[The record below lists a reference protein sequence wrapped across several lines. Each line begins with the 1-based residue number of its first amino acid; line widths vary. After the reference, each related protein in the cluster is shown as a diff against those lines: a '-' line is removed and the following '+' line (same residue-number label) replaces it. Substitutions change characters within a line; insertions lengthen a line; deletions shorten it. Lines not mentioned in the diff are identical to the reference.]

1 MRAASCSN
9 ARCACLTD
17 LTSNTAVNND
27 FDAIGA
33 NAVGA
38 DVSGAASSGVASFGD
53 SPICVAL
60 LLGGDSSERAISV
73 KTGQAMRAALN
84 ELSFDVTTFDV
95 ASIAPGESVPDT
107 TFVAWSD
114 LASSL
119 CAGKFD
125 VVLPAL
131 HGGWG
136 EDGTLQALLEIAA
149 LPYVGTPPR
158 GSMIAM
164 DKQLCKLLM
173 REEGLVAPRGVLIE
187 DENASPPFEG
197 ACVVKPN
204 NGGSSVGVSILKNTS
219 DREQWRAALH
229 HALSDGGAAL
239 VEELIEGVEI
249 TAPVIGEG
257 EQARALPLIEVVPQ
271 SAGGFYDFEAKYATG
286 GSQHLIPPR
295 LGETVQKQ
303 ISEHA
308 LKAHRVLGCRG
319 VSRSDFIVTTDGTTY
334 FLEIN
339 TLPGMTETSLVPDAA
354 RAAGIAFPQLVQMLI
369 ESALSNASSTRFGS
383 KVAGGETV

>member
-9 ARCACLTD
+9 ARCACLTE
-17 LTSNTAVNND
+17 LTFNGSINNGFAATD
-27 FDAIGA
+27 
-33 NAVGA
+33 
-38 DVSGAASSGVASFGD
+38 AASARNV
-53 SPICVAL
+53 PLRVAL
-60 LLGGDSSERAISV
+60 LLGGDSSERAISI

-84 ELSFDVTTFDV
+84 DLRFQVTTFDV
-95 ASIAPGESVPDT
+95 GKAAPGESVADT
-107 TFVAWSD
+107 TFAAWSD
-114 LASSL
+114 LAATLRES
-119 CAGKFD
+119 GFD

-136 EDGTLQALLEIAA
+136 EDGTLQSLLEIAA

-173 REEGLVAPRGVLIE
+173 REHGLIAPHGFLVE
-187 DENASPPFEG
+187 NENANPPFEG

-219 DREQWRAALH
+219 DADMWRTALH

-239 VEELIEGVEI
+239 VEETIEGVEI
-249 TAPVIGEG
+249 TAPVVGEG
-257 EQARALPLIEVVPQ
+257 DQARALPLIEVVPQ
-271 SAGGFYDFEAKYATG
+271 SAGGFYDFEAKYASG

-295 LGETVQKQ
+295 LPDTVQKQ

-308 LKAHRVLGCRG
+308 LQAHRVLGCRG
-319 VSRSDFIVTTDGTTY
+319 VSRSDFIVTPDGTAY

-339 TLPGMTETSLVPDAA
+339 TLPGMTQTSLVPDAA
-354 RAAGIAFPQLVQMLI
+354 RAAGISFSQLI
-369 ESALSNASSTRFGS
+369 EMLVEGAMSGQSSTRFEP
-383 KVAGGETV
+383 KVAAGETV